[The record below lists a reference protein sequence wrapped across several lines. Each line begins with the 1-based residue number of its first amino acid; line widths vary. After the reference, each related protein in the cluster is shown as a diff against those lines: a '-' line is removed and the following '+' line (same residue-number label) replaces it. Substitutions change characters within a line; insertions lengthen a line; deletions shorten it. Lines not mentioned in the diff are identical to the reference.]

1 MSLTPSILKN
11 TQPLSAG
18 AKKDLM
24 VLNFCHA
31 IFETSLMSN
40 VVGREQIPNCKQ
52 RNRIMRK
59 CKEVQ
64 GICGSLFSKNGY
76 RVGGEWLKSRMIS
89 CVYPALLKAESENP
103 QLESFA
109 LYVLYINFFDCRK
122 QKVDDIFNPIM
133 EQEDELFE
141 ILDLIAE
148 ARGEEPSQMYDLA
161 IKSIEIL
168 KR

>member
-1 MSLTPSILKN
+1 
-11 TQPLSAG
+11 
-18 AKKDLM
+18 M

-31 IFETSLMSN
+31 IFKTSLISN
-40 VVGREQIPNCKQ
+40 VIGREQIPNCKQ

-64 GICGSLFSKNGY
+64 DSCGSIFQKNRY
-76 RVGGEWLKSRMIS
+76 RMGREWLINRMKTCIE
-89 CVYPALLKAESENP
+89 PALKKAESENP

-122 QKVDDIFNPIM
+122 QKIDDIFTPII
-133 EQEDELFE
+133 EQEDELFA

-148 ARGEEPSQMYDLA
+148 ARGEESREMYELA
-161 IKSIEIL
+161 IKTIEIL